1 MGSLY
6 KTKKKNIRD
15 LKIGGGIRGGGQRR
29 GGFGGGG
36 GAVIEALQLR
46 YELVRI

>member
-29 GGFGGGG
+29 GGFGGG
-36 GAVIEALQLR
+36 AVIEALQLR